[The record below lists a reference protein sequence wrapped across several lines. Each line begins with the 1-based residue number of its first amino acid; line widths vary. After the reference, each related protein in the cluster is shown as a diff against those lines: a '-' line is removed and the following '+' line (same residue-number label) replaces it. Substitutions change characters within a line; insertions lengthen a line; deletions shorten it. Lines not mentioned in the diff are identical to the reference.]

1 MDDTID
7 KTIGTVS
14 DYRLLKAS
22 GRYYRQNYR
31 YGIGLPI
38 AEEATTNTTD
48 CTSKNPI
55 PTLSILAS
63 HGMIHPTL
71 QTTIWANFEWA
82 LPILGLHFGIDT
94 LGQDETLKT

>member
-1 MDDTID
+1 MDDTIA

-38 AEEATTNTTD
+38 VEEATTNTTD

-55 PTLSILAS
+55 PTLTGHMSIQNIGDL
-63 HGMIHPTL
+63 
-71 QTTIWANFEWA
+71 
-82 LPILGLHFGIDT
+82 
-94 LGQDETLKT
+94 ETLYGFVTKTDRKYRF